1 MQVIPAAARARTS
14 ARFVAIYALAY
25 AALWLAL
32 LTPAIITLALRV
44 RQLAPDNAA
53 EPISRVLMAGALV
66 ALVSN
71 PVFGALSDST
81 RSRFGRRRPWL
92 VGGVLCGCAS
102 LAVIGLAPTVN
113 VVLLGWC
120 AAQLS
125 FNAVL
130 AAMVAIIPDRVPPA
144 QRGTVVGILGVCM
157 PIGQITGT
165 YLVQLLS
172 VNMLMAL
179 LVPGAIGVAGVLALA
194 YTLGR
199 EPLAAGPDLATAVG
213 LGMPEQVDVSVAS
226 GSPAVLGAAV
236 QPTTQGRVQ
245 APGELAVARHS
256 ATLEVLGGSGEP
268 ATQSGSRGSRRDFG
282 WAWLSRVFFT
292 TGSCFLQAYQPFFLL
307 DALHMSPPDVPHLM
321 FRSTL
326 VQAAMVVIWSLI
338 SGRLSDRTGL
348 RKPFV
353 MAGSTLQ
360 GLGLWVI
367 AFSHSYSMLLL
378 GVGLVGM
385 GHGVYEGVDLALV
398 TDVLPDRARHAAKD
412 LGLLNIANTLPQV
425 IAPLA
430 APVILAIS
438 RGDYLLLFAV
448 AGAVAVLGSVFLLPL
463 KNVR

>member
-1 MQVIPAAARARTS
+1 MQVTSAAARSRTS

-53 EPISRVLMAGALV
+53 EPISRVLMAGAIV

-92 VGGVLCGCAS
+92 VGGVLFGCAS

-172 VNMLMAL
+172 INMLMAL
-179 LVPGAIGVAGVLALA
+179 LVPGAIGVVGVLALA
-194 YTLGR
+194 LILGR
-199 EPLAAGPDLATAVG
+199 EPTTIPTEQLAPAAKAESGG
-213 LGMPEQVDVSVAS
+213 LRD
-226 GSPAVLGAAV
+226 
-236 QPTTQGRVQ
+236 
-245 APGELAVARHS
+245 HS
-256 ATLEVLGGSGEP
+256 
-268 ATQSGSRGSRRDFG
+268 DFA

-292 TGSCFLQAYQPFFLL
+292 TGSCFLQSYQPFFLL
-307 DALHMSPPDVPHLM
+307 DALHMSPADVPHLM

-367 AFSHSYSMLLL
+367 AFSHSYSMLL
-378 GVGLVGM
+378 
-385 GHGVYEGVDLALV
+385 
-398 TDVLPDRARHAAKD
+398 
-412 LGLLNIANTLPQV
+412 
-425 IAPLA
+425 
-430 APVILAIS
+430 
-438 RGDYLLLFAV
+438 
-448 AGAVAVLGSVFLLPL
+448 
-463 KNVR
+463 